1 MQINYRLQS
10 ESVDFFKNI
19 KWKQKQAIDGYS
31 TGIAC
36 CTCVYL
42 FLMNLYRG
50 THIFQFFTLQ
60 LLCQG
65 NNQIINNQMLIV
77 ESKYGLNTTWMYLSF
92 IVTIQMAALQS
103 PFYGDKM
110 NLYSLCKKIEQCDYP
125 PLPGDCYSEEVWETK
140 SWKSLELYHCCH
152 FTAVF
157 SRRQKYLCVI

>member
-1 MQINYRLQS
+1 METKTSNRWIQYWYSMLYMCVLVLDEPLQ
-10 ESVDFFKNI
+10 
-19 KWKQKQAIDGYS
+19 
-31 TGIAC
+31 
-36 CTCVYL
+36 
-42 FLMNLYRG
+42 G

-60 LLCQG
+60 KLCQR
-65 NNQIINNQMLIV
+65 NNQIVDNQMLIV
-77 ESKYGLNTTWMYLSF
+77 ESKCLNTTWMYLSF

-125 PLPGDCYSEEVWETK
+125 PLPGDCYSEEVWEMK

-157 SRRQKYLCVI
+157 SRSQKYLCVI